1 MKKKSLTLLLPSL
14 LSGCTAFNATPVP
27 DTTPPALVFVDG
39 QIRESAAI
47 IAHTQKRLL
56 PPPVTRPVTPPR
68 PTTTAT
74 PTTAVSSQSTA
85 LPPRPLLQAT
95 QLPALVMTGKPGQSS
110 VVYLREAHQ
119 RSVSDWI
126 RQLLPPGW
134 QFRQQNA
141 AIPAL
146 NKRLPV
152 WSVNDQWHRALN
164 ALLAGQQLY
173 GHMDWNRK
181 ILTVT
186 TSATPPVD
194 VTAPQGSQKAADT
207 PRNPFR
213 GSTATPAGPTPVTPA
228 VSVSRA
234 QTTTGTSGTPESRTT
249 TPAPVA
255 TKPVVPPQQKVIP
268 PRQWKM
274 GNGTTLKDGL
284 ARWTSSEKCPHGTWT
299 LRWETPVNYSID
311 APLVFTGSFRQALEQ
326 LFALYTPA
334 EKPLYARTSTAQC
347 LLRVT
352 DRPHEQPMGWVT
364 GFIMVIMAIGNFW
377 FHSHLSRT
385 VHHQQT
391 AEITQQAADFIR
403 YMNAI
408 NDYLY
413 QHPERRAAG
422 GQLTSAQ
429 LGLPATKNV
438 SHLISQQRVFVWAK
452 EKPGL
457 MGALLEQSGDSA
469 LLARVENGRLLD
481 TRGRR
486 ISITLP
492 AVIPDQVIIWMN

>member
-56 PPPVTRPVTPPR
+56 PPPVNRPVTPPR

-207 PRNPFR
+207 PR
-213 GSTATPAGPTPVTPA
+213 
-228 VSVSRA
+228 
-234 QTTTGTSGTPESRTT
+234 
-249 TPAPVA
+249 
-255 TKPVVPPQQKVIP
+255 
-268 PRQWKM
+268 
-274 GNGTTLKDGL
+274 
-284 ARWTSSEKCPHGTWT
+284 
-299 LRWETPVNYSID
+299 
-311 APLVFTGSFRQALEQ
+311 
-326 LFALYTPA
+326 
-334 EKPLYARTSTAQC
+334 
-347 LLRVT
+347 
-352 DRPHEQPMGWVT
+352 
-364 GFIMVIMAIGNFW
+364 
-377 FHSHLSRT
+377 
-385 VHHQQT
+385 
-391 AEITQQAADFIR
+391 
-403 YMNAI
+403 
-408 NDYLY
+408 
-413 QHPERRAAG
+413 
-422 GQLTSAQ
+422 
-429 LGLPATKNV
+429 
-438 SHLISQQRVFVWAK
+438 
-452 EKPGL
+452 
-457 MGALLEQSGDSA
+457 
-469 LLARVENGRLLD
+469 
-481 TRGRR
+481 
-486 ISITLP
+486 
-492 AVIPDQVIIWMN
+492 

>member
-213 GSTATPAGPTPVTPA
+213 GSAATPAGPTPVTPA

-255 TKPVVPPQQKVIP
+255 
-268 PRQWKM
+268 
-274 GNGTTLKDGL
+274 
-284 ARWTSSEKCPHGTWT
+284 E
-299 LRWETPVNYSID
+299 
-311 APLVFTGSFRQALEQ
+311 TGSA
-326 LFALYTPA
+326 T
-334 EKPLYARTSTAQC
+334 
-347 LLRVT
+347 
-352 DRPHEQPMGWVT
+352 
-364 GFIMVIMAIGNFW
+364 
-377 FHSHLSRT
+377 
-385 VHHQQT
+385 T
-391 AEITQQAADFIR
+391 AEGHTATAVENGKGD
-403 YMNAI
+403 
-408 NDYLY
+408 
-413 QHPERRAAG
+413 HPERRTGPLDIIRKMPARHMDTALGNTCQLQHRCPSGFHRQFPPGAGAA
-422 GQLTSAQ
+422 LCT
-429 LGLPATKNV
+429 LY
-438 SHLISQQRVFVWAK
+438 
-452 EKPGL
+452 PG
-457 MGALLEQSGDSA
+457 
-469 LLARVENGRLLD
+469 
-481 TRGRR
+481 
-486 ISITLP
+486 
-492 AVIPDQVIIWMN
+492 

>member
-74 PTTAVSSQSTA
+74 PTTAVSSQSNA

-110 VVYLREAHQ
+110 VVYLREARQ

-164 ALLAGQQLY
+164 TLLTGQQLY

-186 TSATPPVD
+186 TTAAPPVD
-194 VTAPQGSQKAADT
+194 LTAPQGSQKTADT

-213 GSTATPAGPTPVTPA
+213 STTGTAADQAQVPPA
-228 VSVSRA
+228 VSASRV
-234 QTTTGTSGTPESRTT
+234 QSTTGTSGTSAPRTT
-249 TPAPVA
+249 TPAPVV
-255 TKPVVPPQQKVIP
+255 TKPVAPPQKVTP

-274 GNGTTLKDGL
+274 EKGTTLKDGL

-311 APLVFTGSFRQALEQ
+311 APLVFTGSF
-326 LFALYTPA
+326 
-334 EKPLYARTSTAQC
+334 
-347 LLRVT
+347 
-352 DRPHEQPMGWVT
+352 
-364 GFIMVIMAIGNFW
+364 
-377 FHSHLSRT
+377 
-385 VHHQQT
+385 
-391 AEITQQAADFIR
+391 
-403 YMNAI
+403 
-408 NDYLY
+408 
-413 QHPERRAAG
+413 
-422 GQLTSAQ
+422 
-429 LGLPATKNV
+429 
-438 SHLISQQRVFVWAK
+438 
-452 EKPGL
+452 
-457 MGALLEQSGDSA
+457 
-469 LLARVENGRLLD
+469 
-481 TRGRR
+481 
-486 ISITLP
+486 
-492 AVIPDQVIIWMN
+492 

>member
-110 VVYLREAHQ
+110 VVYLREARQ

-164 ALLAGQQLY
+164 TLLTGQQLY

-186 TSATPPVD
+186 TTAAPPVD
-194 VTAPQGSQKAADT
+194 LTAPQGSQKSVQEHN
-207 PRNPFR
+207 RNGCRPGTGTTCRQRFPGSEHNR
-213 GSTATPAGPTPVTPA
+213 DIRYICAPHNHACPGGHETGSTTTEGHTATA
-228 VSVSRA
+228 
-234 QTTTGTSGTPESRTT
+234 
-249 TPAPVA
+249 
-255 TKPVVPPQQKVIP
+255 
-268 PRQWKM
+268 
-274 GNGTTLKDGL
+274 
-284 ARWTSSEKCPHGTWT
+284 
-299 LRWETPVNYSID
+299 
-311 APLVFTGSFRQALEQ
+311 
-326 LFALYTPA
+326 
-334 EKPLYARTSTAQC
+334 
-347 LLRVT
+347 
-352 DRPHEQPMGWVT
+352 
-364 GFIMVIMAIGNFW
+364 
-377 FHSHLSRT
+377 
-385 VHHQQT
+385 
-391 AEITQQAADFIR
+391 
-403 YMNAI
+403 
-408 NDYLY
+408 
-413 QHPERRAAG
+413 
-422 GQLTSAQ
+422 
-429 LGLPATKNV
+429 
-438 SHLISQQRVFVWAK
+438 
-452 EKPGL
+452 
-457 MGALLEQSGDSA
+457 
-469 LLARVENGRLLD
+469 VENGKRDHAEGRTGPLD
-481 TRGRR
+481 VVRKMPPRHLDAALGNAR
-486 ISITLP
+486 
-492 AVIPDQVIIWMN
+492 

>member
-1 MKKKSLTLLLPSL
+1 MQKKSLTLLLPSL

-74 PTTAVSSQSTA
+74 PTTAVSSQSNA

-110 VVYLREAHQ
+110 VVYLREARQ

-164 ALLAGQQLY
+164 TLLTGQQLY

-186 TSATPPVD
+186 TTAAPPVD
-194 VTAPQGSQKAADT
+194 LTAPQGSQKTADT

-213 GSTATPAGPTPVTPA
+213 STTGTAADQAQVPPA
-228 VSVSRA
+228 VSASRV
-234 QTTTGTSGTPESRTT
+234 QSTTGTSGTSAPRTT
-249 TPAPVA
+249 TPAPVV
-255 TKPVVPPQQKVIP
+255 TKPVAPSPQKVTP

-274 GNGTTLKDGL
+274 EKGTTLKDGL

-326 LFALYTPA
+326 LFALYTPV

-352 DRPHEQPMGWVT
+352 DRPQE
-364 GFIMVIMAIGNFW
+364 
-377 FHSHLSRT
+377 
-385 VHHQQT
+385 
-391 AEITQQAADFIR
+391 
-403 YMNAI
+403 
-408 NDYLY
+408 
-413 QHPERRAAG
+413 
-422 GQLTSAQ
+422 
-429 LGLPATKNV
+429 
-438 SHLISQQRVFVWAK
+438 
-452 EKPGL
+452 
-457 MGALLEQSGDSA
+457 
-469 LLARVENGRLLD
+469 
-481 TRGRR
+481 
-486 ISITLP
+486 
-492 AVIPDQVIIWMN
+492 

>member
-74 PTTAVSSQSTA
+74 PTTAVSSQSNA

-110 VVYLREAHQ
+110 VVYLREARQ

-164 ALLAGQQLY
+164 TLLTGQQLY

-186 TSATPPVD
+186 TTAAPPVD
-194 VTAPQGSQKAADT
+194 LTAPQGSQK
-207 PRNPFR
+207 
-213 GSTATPAGPTPVTPA
+213 TA
-228 VSVSRA
+228 
-234 QTTTGTSGTPESRTT
+234 
-249 TPAPVA
+249 
-255 TKPVVPPQQKVIP
+255 
-268 PRQWKM
+268 
-274 GNGTTLKDGL
+274 
-284 ARWTSSEKCPHGTWT
+284 
-299 LRWETPVNYSID
+299 
-311 APLVFTGSFRQALEQ
+311 
-326 LFALYTPA
+326 
-334 EKPLYARTSTAQC
+334 
-347 LLRVT
+347 
-352 DRPHEQPMGWVT
+352 
-364 GFIMVIMAIGNFW
+364 
-377 FHSHLSRT
+377 
-385 VHHQQT
+385 
-391 AEITQQAADFIR
+391 
-403 YMNAI
+403 
-408 NDYLY
+408 
-413 QHPERRAAG
+413 
-422 GQLTSAQ
+422 
-429 LGLPATKNV
+429 
-438 SHLISQQRVFVWAK
+438 
-452 EKPGL
+452 
-457 MGALLEQSGDSA
+457 
-469 LLARVENGRLLD
+469 
-481 TRGRR
+481 
-486 ISITLP
+486 
-492 AVIPDQVIIWMN
+492 